1 MNLGYNYNRKK
12 MKKYIVLIAITCGI
26 LTALSCKKYPI
37 DENGLLITDNT
48 TCYMS
53 SFSLVGA
60 DNQTVLVSPL
70 TFTSGIDT
78 TKLTVTGI
86 AKFGT
91 NLTKVKPYCALGSND
106 MLVEPFM
113 GVWTDFTIPQTYTL
127 VSGNRKI
134 RKTYT
139 ITITVQK

>member
-1 MNLGYNYNRKK
+1 
-12 MKKYIVLIAITCGI
+12 MKKYIVLIAITCSI
-26 LTALSCKKYPI
+26 LTAISCKKYPV

-48 TCYMS
+48 ACYMS

-60 DNQTVLVSPL
+60 DNQTVLVSQP
-70 TFTSGIDT
+70 TFTNGLIDT
-78 TKLTVTGI
+78 TKLTVTGVV
-86 AKFGT
+86 KFGT
-91 NLTKVKPYCALGSND
+91 NLSKLKPYCALGTGD

-113 GVWTDFTIPQTYTL
+113 GMWTDFTTPQTYTL